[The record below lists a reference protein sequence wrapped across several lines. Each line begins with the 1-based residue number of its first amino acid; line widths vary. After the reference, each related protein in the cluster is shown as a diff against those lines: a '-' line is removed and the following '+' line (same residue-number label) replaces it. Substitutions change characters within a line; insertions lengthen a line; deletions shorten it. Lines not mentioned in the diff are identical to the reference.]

1 MKMPGLNVNF
11 TKVSRKS
18 EEKKLGIRYPDCQGG
33 KKMEWLKKL
42 GEAIDYLEAHLDKD
56 LSYQEAARIACCSPE
71 YFQRIFSYIAGVSLS
86 EYIRRRKMTQAAFEL
101 QQTNSRVI
109 DVAVKYGYSS
119 PTSFNRAFQKVH
131 GIKPMTAKN
140 MGCTLCAYPAL
151 KFSVQVSGDTP
162 ISYHIEEKDLIRIVG
177 FKTPLVENMEANMKH
192 IPLFWKQAWSQ
203 NQIGKLAKLS
213 DGNPDGIL
221 GVSIYSGPKNFYYY
235 IAVSTDAPALDNM
248 AEYTIPKATWAVFE
262 NSGQFKE
269 DVQSVFRRFLTEFL
283 PLSGYVYAGLPDIE
297 VYPFST
303 GQPASGQSQVWIA
316 IKKAKEV

>member
-1 MKMPGLNVNF
+1 
-11 TKVSRKS
+11 
-18 EEKKLGIRYPDCQGG
+18 
-33 KKMEWLKKL
+33 MEWLKKL

-162 ISYHIEEKDLIRIVG
+162 ISYHI
-177 FKTPLVENMEANMKH
+177 
-192 IPLFWKQAWSQ
+192 
-203 NQIGKLAKLS
+203 
-213 DGNPDGIL
+213 
-221 GVSIYSGPKNFYYY
+221 
-235 IAVSTDAPALDNM
+235 
-248 AEYTIPKATWAVFE
+248 
-262 NSGQFKE
+262 
-269 DVQSVFRRFLTEFL
+269 
-283 PLSGYVYAGLPDIE
+283 
-297 VYPFST
+297 
-303 GQPASGQSQVWIA
+303 
-316 IKKAKEV
+316 